1 MLPQLQLMIR
11 ANYAYLQTI
20 IKKMQNSC
28 YMQTHIIVLF
38 NMWPSGIYYLVQM
51 FSIEIG
57 P

>member
-1 MLPQLQLMIR
+1 MLQQLQLMIR
-11 ANYAYLQTI
+11 DNYAYLQTI
-20 IKKMQNSC
+20 IKKMQNSR

-51 FSIEIG
+51 FSIEIS